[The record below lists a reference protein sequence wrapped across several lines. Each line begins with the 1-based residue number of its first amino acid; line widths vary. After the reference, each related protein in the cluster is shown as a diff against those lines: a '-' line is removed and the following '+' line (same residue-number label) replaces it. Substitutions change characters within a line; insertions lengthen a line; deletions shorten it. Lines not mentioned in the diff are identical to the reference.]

1 MFLSHHCSNFDGHVI
16 KTVNPTAMQFIKR
29 NLKVFFHISS
39 WLLFML
45 LSMVFYANFWSWEMA
60 ILRGLLICLVFIIV
74 FYINTRVLIPYLYK
88 TKRYF
93 LYIVTSL
100 MLLAVY
106 FGIRVVYRDY
116 IFETPANILL
126 VAKPFQSEFLIVTSF
141 LFIYSLSVFYS
152 LAENYFVVTAR
163 NREILRQRDE
173 SELRM
178 LKAQVN
184 PHFLFNTLNNLYS
197 LAYTR
202 SEKTPSAIMALSEI
216 MRYLIYEVGEPQV
229 LAENEVRFLQNYI
242 ELEKLRIE
250 EPDKVSLVIEKP
262 SQGLMVSPLIFI
274 NFIENAFKHS
284 NIDTDPEGFVQVF
297 LAFRPS
303 EILFTCE
310 NSISPLVTENK
321 TAGMGLT
328 NARSRLSL
336 VYPGKTDL
344 KINQTGLVYSV
355 SLTIKL

>member
-1 MFLSHHCSNFDGHVI
+1 
-16 KTVNPTAMQFIKR
+16 MQFLKR
-29 NLKVFFHISS
+29 NLKTFFHLSS
-39 WLLFML
+39 WLLFIL
-45 LSMVFYANFWSWEMA
+45 LSMVFYANFWSWNMA
-60 ILRGLLICLVFIIV
+60 ILRGIMISMVFMAVFYVNTKLLIPHLF
-74 FYINTRVLIPYLYK
+74 K

-93 LYIVTSL
+93 LYTIASL
-100 MLLAVY
+100 ILLAVY
-106 FGIRVVYRDY
+106 FGIRVIFRDY
-116 IFETPANILL
+116 IFDTPANILL
-126 VAKPFQSEFLIVTSF
+126 VEKPFQSEFLIVTSF
-141 LFIYSLSVFYS
+141 LFIYSLSVFNS

-202 SEKTPSAIMALSEI
+202 SEKTPAAIMALSEI
-216 MRYLIYEVGEPQV
+216 MRYLIYEVGAPQV

-250 EPDKVSLVIEKP
+250 DPDKVSLVIEKP
-262 SQGLMVSPLIFI
+262 AQGLMVSPLVFI

-284 NIDTDPEGFVQVF
+284 NIDTDPEGFIQVF
-297 LAFRPS
+297 LAFRPGV
-303 EILFTCE
+303 ILFTCE
-310 NSISPLVTENK
+310 NSISQLETEK
-321 TAGMGLT
+321 KVGGMGLT

-336 VYPGKTDL
+336 VYPGKADL
-344 KINQTGLVYSV
+344 KINQTALVYTV
-355 SLTIKL
+355 NLTITT

>member
-1 MFLSHHCSNFDGHVI
+1 
-16 KTVNPTAMQFIKR
+16 MQFLKR
-29 NLKVFFHISS
+29 NLKTFFHLSS

-45 LSMVFYANFWSWEMA
+45 LSMVFYANFWSWNMA
-60 ILRGLLICLVFIIV
+60 ILRGIMISMVFMAV
-74 FYINTRVLIPYLYK
+74 FYINIKLLIPYLYK
-88 TKRYF
+88 TRRYI
-93 LYIVTSL
+93 LYAMASL
-100 MLLAVY
+100 LLLVIY

-126 VAKPFQSEFLIVTSF
+126 VEKPLQSEFLIVTSF

-152 LAENYFVVTAR
+152 LAENYFVITAR

-202 SEKTPSAIMALSEI
+202 SEKTPAAIMALSEI
-216 MRYLIYEVGEPQV
+216 MRYLIYEVGAPQV
-229 LAENEVRFLQNYI
+229 LAANEVRFLQNYI

-250 EPDKVSLVIEKP
+250 DPEKVSLVIEKP
-262 SQGLMVSPLIFI
+262 PQGLMVSPLIFI

-284 NIDTDPEGFVQVF
+284 NIDTDAEGFIQVF
-297 LAFRPS
+297 LAFRPGV
-303 EILFTCE
+303 ILFTCE
-310 NSISPLVTENK
+310 NSISQFEVEKKPG
-321 TAGMGLT
+321 GMGLT
-328 NARSRLSL
+328 NARSRLAL
-336 VYPGKTDL
+336 AYPGKADL
-344 KINQTGLVYSV
+344 KISQTTFVYSV
-355 SLTIKL
+355 NLTITT

>member
-1 MFLSHHCSNFDGHVI
+1 
-16 KTVNPTAMQFIKR
+16 MQILKR
-29 NLKVFFHISS
+29 KLKVFFHLSS

-45 LSMVFYANFWSWEMA
+45 LSMVFYANFWSWNMA
-60 ILRGLLICLVFIIV
+60 ILRGIMISMVFMAV
-74 FYINTRVLIPYLYK
+74 FYVNIRLLIPYLYI

-93 LYIVTSL
+93 LYLVASL
-100 MLLAVY
+100 ILLAVY
-106 FGIRVVYRDY
+106 FGIRVIYRDY

-126 VAKPFQSEFLIVTSF
+126 VEKPFQSEFLIVTSF
-141 LFIYSLSVFYS
+141 LFIYSLSIFYA
-152 LAENYFVVTAR
+152 LGENYYIVTAR

-202 SEKTPSAIMALSEI
+202 SEKTPAAIMALSEI
-216 MRYLIYEVGEPQV
+216 MRYLIYEVGAPQV
-229 LAENEVRFLQNYI
+229 LAENEVRFLENYI

-262 SQGLMVSPLIFI
+262 SKGLMVSPLVFI
-274 NFIENAFKHS
+274 NFIENAFKHG
-284 NIDTDPEGFVQVF
+284 NIDTDPEGFIQVF
-297 LAFRPS
+297 LAFRPGV
-303 EILFTCE
+303 ILFTCE
-310 NSISPLVTENK
+310 NSISQLEAEKKPG
-321 TAGMGLT
+321 GMGLT

-355 SLTIKL
+355 FLTIKL